1 MLLHFHKVF
10 LPFPDHFIKFLLHFF
25 FVSGIGQ
32 NVIKQKRESQ
42 HKNPVPSLQ
51 SASSQ
56 MAPKS
61 SGKSQNSSAII
72 DVAIA
77 DEDTE
82 EDEILNIQDQTG
94 INPNNSENL
103 TNSRETNAVNNSAT
117 RPSLKKEYKMIRLI
131 KADDQSNELGII
143 IAKKKL
149 PDLQPPVTGFQV
161 VHIEPR
167 GLIDR

>member
-1 MLLHFHKVF
+1 MNY
-10 LPFPDHFIKFLLHFF
+10 FPVL
-25 FVSGIGQ
+25 VENG
-32 NVIKQKRESQ
+32 KQKA
-42 HKNPVPSLQ
+42 HKTVPS
-51 SASSQ
+51 SQ
-56 MAPKS
+56 VS
-61 SGKSQNSSAII
+61 RQSSAII

-82 EDEILNIQDQTG
+82 EDELNETTTEKQ
-94 INPNNSENL
+94 NNK
-103 TNSRETNAVNNSAT
+103 VI
-117 RPSLKKEYKMIRLI
+117 SLKKEYKMIRLI
-131 KADDQSNELGII
+131 KADDQTNELGII

>member
-1 MLLHFHKVF
+1 
-10 LPFPDHFIKFLLHFF
+10 
-25 FVSGIGQ
+25 
-32 NVIKQKRESQ
+32 
-42 HKNPVPSLQ
+42 
-51 SASSQ
+51 

-61 SGKSQNSSAII
+61 SGKNQNSSAII

-77 DEDTE
+77 NEDTE

-94 INPNNSENL
+94 INSNSE
-103 TNSRETNAVNNSAT
+103 NSRETNAVNNSAT

>member
-1 MLLHFHKVF
+1 M
-10 LPFPDHFIKFLLHFF
+10 
-25 FVSGIGQ
+25 
-32 NVIKQKRESQ
+32 
-42 HKNPVPSLQ
+42 
-51 SASSQ
+51 ASK
-56 MAPKS
+56 P

-82 EDEILNIQDQTG
+82 EDEILNNQDQSG

-103 TNSRETNAVNNSAT
+103 SNSRETNAVNSAT

>member
-1 MLLHFHKVF
+1 MFESFAVLV
-10 LPFPDHFIKFLLHFF
+10 PN
-25 FVSGIGQ
+25 G
-32 NVIKQKRESQ
+32 KQKA
-42 HKNPVPSLQ
+42 HKSVPS
-51 SASSQ
+51 SQ
-56 MAPKS
+56 VS
-61 SGKSQNSSAII
+61 RQSSAII

-82 EDEILNIQDQTG
+82 EDELNDASEKQ
-94 INPNNSENL
+94 NNKMI
-103 TNSRETNAVNNSAT
+103 
-117 RPSLKKEYKMIRLI
+117 SLKKEYKMIRLI
-131 KADDQSNELGII
+131 KADDQTNELGII

>member
-1 MLLHFHKVF
+1 
-10 LPFPDHFIKFLLHFF
+10 
-25 FVSGIGQ
+25 
-32 NVIKQKRESQ
+32 
-42 HKNPVPSLQ
+42 
-51 SASSQ
+51 
-56 MAPKS
+56 MAPKP
-61 SGKSQNSSAII
+61 SGKSQNSAII

-94 INPNNSENL
+94 INPNNSEFEK
-103 TNSRETNAVNNSAT
+103 TRETNGAVNNSAT

-167 GLIDR
+167 GLIER

>member
-1 MLLHFHKVF
+1 
-10 LPFPDHFIKFLLHFF
+10 
-25 FVSGIGQ
+25 
-32 NVIKQKRESQ
+32 
-42 HKNPVPSLQ
+42 
-51 SASSQ
+51 

-72 DVAIA
+72 DVAIV

-94 INPNNSENL
+94 INSNNSENL
-103 TNSRETNAVNNSAT
+103 TNSRETNAVNNNSAT

-131 KADDQSNELGII
+131 KADDRSNELGII

>member
-1 MLLHFHKVF
+1 MTKDTVNKVNPPLLMPKPSKSVVIPPKKPARTK
-10 LPFPDHFIKFLLHFF
+10 LNTANSV
-25 FVSGIGQ
+25 VSI
-32 NVIKQKRESQ
+32 ST
-42 HKNPVPSLQ
+42 
-51 SASSQ
+51 SASEKKVSK
-56 MAPKS
+56 KS
-61 SGKSQNSSAII
+61 GSSKNTNSAII

-82 EDEILNIQDQTG
+82 DE
-94 INPNNSENL
+94 SE
-103 TNSRETNAVNNSAT
+103 SQAIKKVI
-117 RPSLKKEYKMIRLI
+117 SLKKEYKMIRLI
-131 KADDQSNELGII
+131 KEGNQNNELGII